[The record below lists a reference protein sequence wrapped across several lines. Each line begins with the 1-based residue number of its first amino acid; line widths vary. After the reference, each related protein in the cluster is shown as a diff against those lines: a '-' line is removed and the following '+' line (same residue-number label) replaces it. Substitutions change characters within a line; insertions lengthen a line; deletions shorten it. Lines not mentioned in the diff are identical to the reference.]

1 MKLCTWKMYGFVCH
15 GPQFCLS
22 IQKIP
27 LNFIKHTIQPWI
39 DDLSKPKT
47 IIINIEFI
55 TMIINH
61 LDFFGNHNSI
71 ESIHSDN
78 MNVNVKNI
86 KPHSSFRNRR
96 HCLQKIDLSDTTR

>member
-1 MKLCTWKMYGFVCH
+1 MENVWICMSWAAVF
-15 GPQFCLS
+15 FLS

-71 ESIHSDN
+71 ESIHFFEIQHIGQHECECE
-78 MNVNVKNI
+78 KH
-86 KPHSSFRNRR
+86 KTSFFV
-96 HCLQKIDLSDTTR
+96 